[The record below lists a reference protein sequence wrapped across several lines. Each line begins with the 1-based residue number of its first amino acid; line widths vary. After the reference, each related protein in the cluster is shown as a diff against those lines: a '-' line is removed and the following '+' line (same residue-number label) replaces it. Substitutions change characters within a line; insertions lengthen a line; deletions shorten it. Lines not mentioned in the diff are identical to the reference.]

1 MDEKD
6 SREARFEQLKEDMRL
21 EWWKAGE
28 IDDFNLRTKLM
39 RVGCRPLKRKFLAC
53 RSQAES

>member
-1 MDEKD
+1 MDEQL
-6 SREARFEQLKEDMRL
+6 RQLKEDMAT

-28 IDDFNLRTKLM
+28 KDDFSLSNKLM

-53 RSQAES
+53 KTAAED